1 MKSAMLTVLIAV
13 ILTSCMEEKQEI
25 VVVSKKLKK
34 QRETSTAV
42 PDEYSSFAPASSGT
56 SYWVEGTV
64 RNDGATDA
72 SNIELVFSCIE
83 GTETRVLVAT
93 VKTIAAGKTVPYK
106 TKGYLARYEMKLG
119 EEEPEIVVGM

>member
-1 MKSAMLTVLIAV
+1 MKSVLLAGLSVLI
-13 ILTSCMEEKQEI
+13 LSGCMEEKQEI

-56 SYWVEGTV
+56 SYWVEGTI
-64 RNDGATDA
+64 RNDGAEDA
-72 SNIELVFSCIE
+72 SNVEIIFSCTE

-93 VKTIAAGKTVPYK
+93 VKSIKAGKTVPYK

-119 EEEPEIVVGM
+119 EGEPEIIKED